1 MNREQENKRQ
11 MMAERHRLAVER
23 ARRRYERSGFTVH
36 RGGGTHEASGDLDG
50 IKPLPDLVAC
60 RGPSHNREIRFV
72 FIAKASPDPRELRI
86 TGACRALARGRPDLH
101 VDVFPYAPGM
111 LASPPAAESVTR
123 LINEARQALDAT
135 PVAALQTAW
144 KATEQ
149 ALFRMTVAQGESYEK
164 APQLDRSLVSDL
176 QFSYVPDSDLAQLRR
191 FVDEYERVVVEGEPG
206 PVALD
211 LVKWAIEFAK
221 TANEEA
227 PPPVDDIVDWF
238 LEHYEQPAE
247 AELPIDVETG
257 SYVWLTD
264 GPCDARSVLAEQFP
278 AAWASSLDDA
288 TRIIEADGVLRWVP
302 RGGEADEANDTS
314 GGQQCRARECDN
326 AIADNEPQMVNH
338 AARSKLKEAS
348 VAASS
353 PHGVLPSNDPLGLA
367 SRHHLEQWASRE
379 DAPTVFPELIRRL
392 ILESTTDTSVDMPS
406 GRGVLQPGWDGIV
419 NRPNHSR
426 ETGWVPEGRSVWEL
440 STAANARDK
449 ATRDYRKRAKT
460 HRDDLSFRM
469 ATAYVAVSLRPWDQ
483 RRDWATK
490 RQTKRDWRDVRSFGL
505 NDIIAWLQQ
514 APATLVWLSDYLG
527 LTPHGFES
535 GWARWK
541 RCLRETG
548 GVLDQSVILAG
559 RSFEADRLRRHIEH
573 SGDPGS
579 DGLAATIAIEGDS
592 VEDVCDFVCA
602 TLAERSADLD
612 RVLFV
617 NDETAWNRLLYEPGH
632 LVLIPQTNL
641 LAAKTTSNIRSLR
654 HQIGHQIVVPVD
666 RSNTSETTLKI
677 NPLASSESR
686 IRLPKLDSLQTASA
700 LKSKGISYSE
710 AQCLGW
716 LARRSYPAFRREFLK
731 MPAVS
736 TPAWAEMLKEPNTH
750 TKVVAIVLANAWDE
764 SNEYDRQAVAELISS
779 DASYDDLEGCLTA
792 LTTGDDP
799 LLNRTGSHLAVAAP
813 ADAWHTTT
821 EGRLVGGRALHRLSD
836 VFTRVLGHNKDRSS
850 DTEQQVLPAL
860 CSETQDHSPELR
872 KGLARTL
879 ALLGSHG
886 LGTTLAEH
894 GNDGAY
900 YADLQVRTLLQ
911 PPPTHKLSGAHS
923 ATGTSAAGVMERLC
937 DLSDILPLLGEA
949 APDVLLDALQQVL
962 DREPEAVRE
971 LLRDSDYLSF
981 SRNTRSPR
989 HGTIWALERIA
1000 WSPDHLSR
1008 TADTLWRLHQEDPG
1022 SRMANGPLTTLRAIF
1037 WLGWP
1042 QTGVDPKERWQV
1054 LSSLVDRYPAT
1065 AADLLPVLIPRP
1077 RASSFPI
1084 ERPQFRDWP
1093 TESGPLS
1100 ASKISESQSE
1110 IAHLA
1115 IMATSIINDAE
1126 RALAPLLALVNRANY
1141 LSQADRQNL
1150 WDAIEDW
1157 ADREDVDAET
1167 ARQAS
1172 NQLDKII
1179 RVHRTH
1185 TGSAAWS
1192 SLPSQELDHLE
1203 AIVKDW
1209 ALQDPVEAASWLF
1222 ADYFPNSE
1230 HKPSAGSDWKSY
1242 DVWLDNQRATAVKQ
1256 VLASDGLR
1264 GVQRLAVKAGPHFSY
1279 LVGRALA
1286 IACRDSDEARTT
1298 DNTDGQP
1305 SNVDLALADGLG
1317 WSALDPHTD
1326 MGQAEQA
1333 SMKKRMASVSYAP
1346 TSIPR
1351 SGMSQAESGMSQA
1364 ELSHVEMFRVYIY
1377 ERFIQAGDEGWLW
1390 LTNLREA
1397 TNRSPAHQA
1406 ALIAATLD
1414 HPRDWQEADA
1424 LGAAVAD
1431 EYWRLFRPRGLGDEF
1446 AHAKLAAQR
1455 LTSVGCHTAAITVLA
1470 SYATG
1475 ASSDAEYG
1483 LTALEAL
1490 EGLDDDTCLAVGACG
1505 ADASMLA
1512 YHIQELFTLLSEI
1525 WPVTKETIND
1535 NIAIRI
1541 AEQEFRFLELLT
1553 HDREPRQLHARLA
1566 LDPEFFVDC
1575 IKAVYRPQ
1583 SHQVTD
1589 GPEAIRN
1596 RSDSERQKSKG
1607 LATAC
1612 YRLLSSWK
1620 QAPGQT
1626 VSGEINAA
1634 ELKRWVLQAYGR
1646 LAEADRVRA
1655 GTGHIGEVL
1664 GAARSLDEA
1673 GLPEAIRD
1681 LLEELHSDDIDLG
1694 VCRGILNA
1702 RGVTCRTSGDG
1713 GAQERKLVDRLQS
1726 EARQIAAGWPR
1737 TARILRLVAESYDQ
1751 EARIWDLE
1759 DERFLI
1765 GDD

>member
-1 MNREQENKRQ
+1 VSRVQENKRRL
-11 MMAERHRLAVER
+11 MTERHRLAVER

-60 RGPSHNREIRFV
+60 RGPSRNREIRLV
-72 FIAKASPDPRELRI
+72 FIARASPDPRELRM

-101 VDVFPYAPGM
+101 VDIFPYVPGM

-164 APQLDRSLVSDL
+164 APQLDKSLVSDL

-191 FVDEYERVVVEGEPG
+191 FVDEYERVVVEGDPG

-238 LEHYEQPAE
+238 LEHYEEPAE
-247 AELPIDVETG
+247 AELPIDVATG

-278 AAWASSLDDA
+278 TAWASSLDDA
-288 TRIIEADGVLRWVP
+288 TRIIEAEGVLRWVP
-302 RGGEADEANDTS
+302 RGAGYDETNDTS
-314 GGQQCRARECDN
+314 SGQLDRTREYDN
-326 AIADNEPQMVNH
+326 AIADKEPRVVNQ
-338 AARSKLKEAS
+338 AAHSRQKEAA

-353 PHGVLPSNDPLGLA
+353 PHRVLPSIHPLGLA

-392 ILESTTDTSVDMPS
+392 ILESTTETSVDMPS
-406 GRGVLQPGWDGIV
+406 GHGVLQPGWDGIV

-426 ETGWVPEGRSVWEL
+426 ETRWVPNGRSVWEL
-440 STAANARDK
+440 STAAQADKK
-449 ATRDYRKRAKT
+449 ATQDYQKRT
-460 HRDDLSFRM
+460 EEYRDDPQFCM
-469 ATAYVAVSLRPWDQ
+469 TTAYVAVSLRPWYQ
-483 RRDWATK
+483 RRKWAVK
-490 RQTKRDWRDVRSFGL
+490 RQAERDWRDVRSFGL
-505 NDIIAWLQQ
+505 DDIIAWLQQ
-514 APATLVWLSDYLG
+514 APATLVWLSEYLG
-527 LTPHGFES
+527 LKPHGFES
-535 GWARWK
+535 SGARWE

-559 RSFEADRLRRHIEH
+559 RSSEADRLHRHIER
-573 SGDPGS
+573 SDNPGS
-579 DGLAATIAIEGDS
+579 DGLAATIAVEGDS
-592 VEDVCDFVCA
+592 VEGVCDFVCA
-602 TLAERSADLD
+602 TLIEKSADLD

-617 NDETAWNRLLYEPGH
+617 TDETAWNRLLYEPGH

-654 HQIGHQIVVPVD
+654 HQIVVPVD
-666 RSNTSETTLKI
+666 RSNTSETTLII
-677 NPLASSESR
+677 NSLASSESR

-700 LKSKGISYSE
+700 LKDKGISNSE
-710 AQCLGW
+710 AQRLGW
-716 LARRSYPAFRREFLK
+716 LARRSYSAFRRKILRVL
-731 MPAVS
+731 AVS
-736 TPAWAEMLKEPNTH
+736 APSWTAMLKEPNTS
-750 TKVVAIVLANAWDE
+750 TKVVAIILANAWDE

-779 DASYDDLEGCLTA
+779 DASYDDLEGCLAA

-799 LLNRTGSHLAVAAP
+799 LLSRTGSHLAVAAP
-813 ADAWHTTT
+813 ADAWHTAT
-821 EGRLVGGRALHRLSD
+821 ERGLIEGRALRRLSD
-836 VFTRVLGHNKDRSS
+836 VVTRVLEHISSRSPA
-850 DTEQQVLPAL
+850 TNQQMLTAL
-860 CSETQDHSPELR
+860 RIEAQDHSPELR

-886 LGTTLAEH
+886 LGNPLAEQ
-894 GNDGAY
+894 GDDGAS
-900 YADLQVRTLLQ
+900 YADRQVMTLLQ

-923 ATGTSAAGVMERLC
+923 ATDTSATGVMERLC
-937 DLSDILPLLGEA
+937 DLSDVLPMLAET

-962 DREPEAVRE
+962 DHEPEATRE
-971 LLRDSDYLSF
+971 LLRNDVYPSF
-981 SRNTRSPR
+981 SRNPQSPR
-989 HGTIWALERIA
+989 HAMIWALERIA

-1008 TADTLWRLHQEDPG
+1008 AADTLWRLHEADPG
-1022 SRMANGPLTTLRAIF
+1022 SRMVNRPLATLRAIF

-1042 QTGVDPKERWQV
+1042 QTGADPKERLQV
-1054 LSSLVDRYPAT
+1054 LSGLVKRHPAT
-1065 AADLLPVLIPRP
+1065 AAGLLPVLVPRP
-1077 RASSFPI
+1077 GASSFPI
-1084 ERPQFRDWP
+1084 EHPQFRDWP

-1100 ASKISESQSE
+1100 ASEICYSQSE
-1110 IAHLA
+1110 ITHLA
-1115 IMATSIINDAE
+1115 IMAAGKITDAE
-1126 RALAPLLALVNRANY
+1126 RALAPLLALVNRAEY
-1141 LSQADRQNL
+1141 LSRADRQKL
-1150 WDAIEDW
+1150 WKAIEDW
-1157 ADREDVDAET
+1157 AGREDVNAKT

-1179 RVHRTH
+1179 RVHRAH

-1192 SLPSQELDHLE
+1192 GLPSDELDHLE
-1203 AIVKDW
+1203 AIIENW
-1209 ALQDPVEAASWLF
+1209 APQDPVEAACWLF
-1222 ADYFPNSE
+1222 AEYFPNSE
-1230 HKPSAGSDWKSY
+1230 HKPSVGSDWKSY
-1242 DVWLDNQRATAVKQ
+1242 DVWLNHQRATAVKQ
-1256 VLASDGLR
+1256 VLASDGLH

-1286 IACRDSDEARTT
+1286 IACRDSDEPRIT
-1298 DNTDGQP
+1298 DNAGGQP
-1305 SNVDLALADGLG
+1305 SDVDLALVESLDRSTLG
-1317 WSALDPHTD
+1317 TPTD
-1326 MGQAEQA
+1326 TGQTEQI
-1333 SMKKRMASVSYAP
+1333 SPKKRMASVSDAP
-1346 TSIPR
+1346 TSIPQ
-1351 SGMSQAESGMSQA
+1351 SGISQA
-1364 ELSHVEMFRVYIY
+1364 ELSRAKMFRAYIY

-1397 TNRSPAHQA
+1397 TDRSPAHQA

-1431 EYWRLFRPRGLGDEF
+1431 EYWRLFKPWGLGDEF
-1446 AHAKLAAQR
+1446 PHAKLAAQR
-1455 LTSVGCHTAAITVLA
+1455 LIGVGCHTAAIAVLA
-1470 SYATG
+1470 SCATG
-1475 ASSDAEYG
+1475 ASGDVKYG

-1490 EGLDDDTCLAVGACG
+1490 EGLDDDTCLAVNARG
-1505 ADASMLA
+1505 ADASMLT
-1512 YHIQELFTLLSEI
+1512 YHIQELFALLNDT
-1525 WPVTKETIND
+1525 WPLKKETIND
-1535 NIAIRI
+1535 STSIRI
-1541 AEQEFRFLELLT
+1541 AKQEFRFLELLT

-1575 IKAVYRPQ
+1575 INAVYRPQ

-1589 GPEAIRN
+1589 GPEATRN
-1596 RSDSERQKSKG
+1596 RSDSERQNSQE

-1620 QAPGQT
+1620 QAPGQA

-1634 ELKRWVLQAYGR
+1634 ELKRWVVRACDR
-1646 LAEADRVRA
+1646 LEEADRVRA

-1664 GAARSLDEA
+1664 GAARSVGEA
-1673 GLPEAIRD
+1673 GLPEAIRG
-1681 LLEELHSDDIDLG
+1681 LLEELRNADIDHG

-1702 RGVTCRTSGDG
+1702 RGVTCRTQGDG
-1713 GAQERKLVDRLQS
+1713 GAQEHKLVDRLQS

-1737 TARILRLVAESYDQ
+1737 TARILRRVAESYDQ
-1751 EARIWDLE
+1751 QARIWDLE